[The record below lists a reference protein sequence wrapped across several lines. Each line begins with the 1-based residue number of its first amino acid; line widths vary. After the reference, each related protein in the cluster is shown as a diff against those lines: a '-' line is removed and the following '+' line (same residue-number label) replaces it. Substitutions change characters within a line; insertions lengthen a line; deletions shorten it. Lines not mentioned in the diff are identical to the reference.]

1 MGGARGAFEAR
12 PGSQVSTAPYGCA
25 TMFFAVDETTRRKA
39 KTPHELA
46 MVNLIVFNLLI
57 GVALLAG
64 SMAEPDSMIGRYKW
78 LAVSIPL
85 ALSLLLIGI
94 TWIRSRRP
102 NGTIGWFAATHWRL
116 AASRYRLILIAYL
129 VCAALLSIALIGRQ
143 DEVEIAAQLRTLP
156 PAMQEMERHK
166 LESQDM
172 ASAVWARIGV
182 VPLLLAVMVTI
193 MLESGALYQAGRGEL
208 PDALVARFPPPAGLT
223 GSDEASGES

>member
-1 MGGARGAFEAR
+1 
-12 PGSQVSTAPYGCA
+12 
-25 TMFFAVDETTRRKA
+25 MFFPVDDTTRRKA

-85 ALSLLLIGI
+85 TLSLILIGV
-94 TWIRSRRP
+94 TWIKSRRP
-102 NGTIGWFAATHWRL
+102 ARASWFVSAHWRL

-129 VCAALLSIALIGRQ
+129 VCAAILSIALIGKP
-143 DEVEIAAQLRTLP
+143 DETEIAAQLKTLP

-166 LESQDM
+166 IESQDM
-172 ASAVWARIGV
+172 AGAIWARIGV
-182 VPLLLAVMVTI
+182 VPLLLAVMVTV

-208 PDALVARFPPPAGLT
+208 PDASVARFPPPDGFI
-223 GSDEASGES
+223 GSETEPPVA

>member
-1 MGGARGAFEAR
+1 
-12 PGSQVSTAPYGCA
+12 
-25 TMFFAVDETTRRKA
+25 MFFPVDDTTRRKA

-64 SMAEPDSMIGRYKW
+64 SMAEPDSVIGRYKW

-85 ALSLLLIGI
+85 ALSLLLIGV
-94 TWIRSRRP
+94 TWIKSRRP
-102 NGTIGWFAATHWRL
+102 GKDMSWFAATHWRL

-129 VCAALLSIALIGRQ
+129 VCAAILSVALLGRT
-143 DEVEIAAQLRTLP
+143 DETEIAAQLKTLP

-166 LESQDM
+166 IESQDM
-172 ASAVWARIGV
+172 ASAIWARIGV

-208 PDALVARFPPPAGLT
+208 PETLVARFPPPDGLI
-223 GSDEASGES
+223 GSETEPPVA

>member
-1 MGGARGAFEAR
+1 
-12 PGSQVSTAPYGCA
+12 
-25 TMFFAVDETTRRKA
+25 MFFPVDDTTRRKA

-78 LAVSIPL
+78 LAVAIPL
-85 ALSLLLIGI
+85 ALSLVLIGV
-94 TWIRSRRP
+94 TWIKSRRP
-102 NGTIGWFAATHWRL
+102 APASWFAATHWRL
-116 AASRYRLILIAYL
+116 AASRYRLILIGYL
-129 VCAALLSIALIGRQ
+129 VCAAILSIALIGKQ
-143 DEVEIAAQLRTLP
+143 DETEIAAQLQTLP

-166 LESQDM
+166 IESQDM
-172 ASAVWARIGV
+172 ASAIWARIGV

-208 PDALVARFPPPAGLT
+208 PDTLVARFPPPAGLI
-223 GSDEASGES
+223 GSETEAAAA

>member
-1 MGGARGAFEAR
+1 
-12 PGSQVSTAPYGCA
+12 
-25 TMFFAVDETTRRKA
+25 MFFPVDDTTRRKA

-85 ALSLLLIGI
+85 TLSLILIGV
-94 TWIRSRRP
+94 TWIKSRRP
-102 NGTIGWFAATHWRL
+102 ARASWFVAAHWRL

-129 VCAALLSIALIGRQ
+129 GCAAILSIALIGKP
-143 DEVEIAAQLRTLP
+143 DETEIAAQLKTLP

-166 LESQDM
+166 IESQDM
-172 ASAVWARIGV
+172 AGAIWARIGV
-182 VPLLLAVMVTI
+182 VPLLLAVMVTV

-208 PDALVARFPPPAGLT
+208 PDASVARFPPPDGII
-223 GSDEASGES
+223 GSETEPPVA

>member
-1 MGGARGAFEAR
+1 
-12 PGSQVSTAPYGCA
+12 
-25 TMFFAVDETTRRKA
+25 MFFPVDDTTRRKA
-39 KTPHELA
+39 RTPHELA

-78 LAVSIPL
+78 LAVSTPL
-85 ALSLLLIGI
+85 ALSLVLIGV
-94 TWIRSRRP
+94 TWIKSRRP
-102 NGTIGWFAATHWRL
+102 RKDASWFASTHWRL

-129 VCAALLSIALIGRQ
+129 VCAAILSIALLGKT
-143 DEVEIAAQLRTLP
+143 DETEIAAQLKTLP

-166 LESQDM
+166 IESQDM
-172 ASAVWARIGV
+172 ASAIWARIGV

-208 PDALVARFPPPAGLT
+208 PDTLVARFPPPDGLV
-223 GSDEASGES
+223 GSETEPPVA